1 MARRRSHAT
10 LEKLRARLGLAK
22 YPPLVRKVIVGL
34 LGLTSVVA
42 GIVMIFVPG
51 PALVFIPLG
60 ILLLACEFKWAER
73 QAFWLI
79 ELIQKARVRW
89 RLRRRRRAAARR

>member
-22 YPPLVRKVIVGL
+22 YPPMVRKVIVGL
-34 LGLTSVVA
+34 LGFTSVVA
-42 GIVMIFVPG
+42 GIIMIFVPG

-60 ILLLACEFKWAER
+60 ILLFACEFKWAER

-79 ELIQKARVRW
+79 ELIQKVRVRW
-89 RLRRRRRAAARR
+89 RLRRRRRSGARR